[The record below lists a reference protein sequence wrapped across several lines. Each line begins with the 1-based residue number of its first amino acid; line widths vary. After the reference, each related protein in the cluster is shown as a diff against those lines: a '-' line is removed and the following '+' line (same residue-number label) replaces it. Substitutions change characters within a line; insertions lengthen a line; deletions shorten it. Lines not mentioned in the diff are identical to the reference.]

1 MFKKIL
7 PLLLIAAGI
16 ILVFAPTL
24 TYPFL
29 ESWDDPDHVTANPFL
44 AWSLQNFCHWWKTP
58 MAGIYMPFTM
68 FTYMIDYAIGGL
80 NPLVYRLDSL
90 LCHLVA
96 GLAFYGCGRRMGLRP
111 GPALTGAML
120 FVIHPQRVE
129 SVVWLSER
137 KDVLCAAMYLT
148 SLYLYIRKMDEERFN
163 WQAWSVYL
171 LALLAK
177 PMAVSLPFV
186 IICLEFY
193 RRRDFAWKYYLKVL
207 LPWLAPAILI
217 MLVTTQLQVI
227 SKSRSID
234 LPHQF
239 SVLLYNIGWYV
250 RMTLFPYGLN
260 PIYPKVSWTMEAVIV
275 TVMFYATTLA
285 ATAWSWYHC
294 RQRLLFRI
302 VPLTL
307 AFGLALGPVVGM
319 IHAGYIDYAD
329 RYSYIPSAFIWFG
342 AAWLWQ
348 LAVKRPTSEKYLD
361 IFLRILPIVY
371 GGFLIWYS
379 WQYSLYWR
387 SYPDLIAL
395 SAQYEYPNSI
405 SLAEQGLFE
414 LKTKNYLGLFTVA
427 ERFDRNIWPG
437 ISHDDL
443 RGQKTYAAFFR
454 GEAYMNMGQPALA
467 EKHYL
472 EALKT
477 SGPDSFYKPGFYLYM
492 QIDMYII
499 HMSRHDVAG
508 AMPYLDRIIEL
519 SRIRNK
525 DFNFY
530 FYSGMKAMLEKR
542 YVEAEK
548 LFNQA
553 QQLKP
558 EDQPTSNNLNMLKS
572 IRQNRRRTQIQTTTG
587 HDHNPV
593 LNRL

>member
-1 MFKKIL
+1 MFKKFL
-7 PLLLIAAGI
+7 PLLLIASGI

-29 ESWDDPDHVTANPFL
+29 ESWDDPDHVIANPFL
-44 AWSLQNFCHWWKTP
+44 SWSMQNFCHWWKTP

-68 FTYMIDYAIGGL
+68 LTYMIDYAVGGL

-90 LCHLVA
+90 LCHLAA
-96 GLAFYGCGRRMGLRP
+96 GMAFYGCSRRMGLRT
-111 GPALTGAML
+111 GPALAGALL

-129 SVVWLSER
+129 SVVWMSER

-148 SLYLYIRKMDEERFN
+148 SLYLYIRKMDTERFN
-163 WQAWSVYL
+163 WPAWTVYL

-186 IICLEFY
+186 IVCLEFH

-217 MLVTTQLQVI
+217 MLVTIQMQVI
-227 SKSRSID
+227 GKPRSID
-234 LPHQF
+234 LPHQLG
-239 SVLLYNIGWYV
+239 VLLYNIGWYV

-260 PIYPKVSWTMEAVIV
+260 PIYPKVSWTMEAVIA
-275 TVMFYATTLA
+275 TVLFYAAALA

-319 IHAGYIDYAD
+319 IHAGYIDHAD
-329 RYSYIPSAFIWFG
+329 RYSYIPSAFIWFA

-348 LAVKRPTSEKYLD
+348 LAGKRLTSGRYLD
-361 IFLRILPIVY
+361 VLRILPVVY

-387 SYPDLIAL
+387 SYPDLIVL
-395 SAQYEYPNSI
+395 SSQYEYPNCI
-405 SLAEQGLFE
+405 SLAEQGLLE
-414 LKTKNYLGLFTVA
+414 LKAKNYVGLFTVA

-443 RGQKTYAAFFR
+443 RGQQTYAAFFR

-477 SGPDSFYKPGFYLYM
+477 SGPDSFYKLGFYLNM

-499 HMSRHDVAG
+499 HMSRNDVSG
-508 AMPYLDRIIEL
+508 AMPYLDRIIGL
-519 SRIRNK
+519 SRTRYK

-542 YVEAEK
+542 YGEAEN

-553 QQLKP
+553 RQLKP
-558 EDQPTSNNLNMLKS
+558 DDQPTRANLEMLKS
-572 IRQNRRRTQIQTTTG
+572 ARQAQSRPRTTHSNR
-587 HDHNPV
+587 P
-593 LNRL
+593 